1 MNNELDNWI
10 KKNNFSNKK
19 LKFYVDCMQ
28 YAFNESVEA
37 NDKDRDKMHEQISI
51 FKKYLKKE
59 VKNDIQYLL

>member
-19 LKFYVDCMQ
+19 LKFYVDSMQ

-37 NDKDRDKMHEQISI
+37 NTKDRDKMNEQISI
-51 FKKYLKKE
+51 FREYLK
-59 VKNDIQYLL
+59 